1 MKQFASTT
9 TLAVIALAAG
19 VATASAQDSIKVG
32 VIQPLTGAFAAS
44 GNYVANGAKIAA
56 DEINAK
62 GGVLGKKLELVIEDN
77 KSNPTEAAA
86 VAEKLIV
93 RDKVPVMMGAW
104 GSGFTLAIMPK
115 LMEYKVPMLVETSS
129 AGKITTSGNPY
140 IFRISPPS
148 AVEATAFAKIVDRL
162 KIGKADFL
170 VVNNDWGRGA
180 AEDFGKMF
188 KEHNIKVGLV
198 ETMDP
203 PAQDMSAQLAKIKA
217 SDADTLI
224 ITTAVEQLTLIFK
237 QAAALGLKKRIIT
250 TGGSQNP
257 DQLIEQAGAAAND
270 TTHIT
275 FFTPWN
281 PNVSADPAMAKA
293 FIDEWKK
300 RGYPFAGLTESFRG
314 YDGIRTIAAAIT
326 KAGKAEPEAIRA
338 ALWQI
343 ELPGMNGKIKFEKAG
358 PAGQESG
365 QSNPGI
371 YLIKIENGKVV
382 LPNALRRYEPPGSP
396 RRLESARRKIAGA
409 GCVQTREG
417 HVDQFLQHLLNAVM
431 LGGTYAL
438 LGIGLTLIFG
448 IMRVVNFAHGEL
460 YAFGAYIVYLVAF
473 ALGLTFF
480 LALVVAVIAGALL
493 GALIEIVLLRPMRSA
508 DIDTVMLV
516 MIGAWIVMQN
526 TELLLWGG
534 VAKAVVTPFP
544 DAPLVIGPVSISWL
558 RLFVLAAALLL
569 IGASYVLIHRT
580 KLGKAMRATFQD
592 ADTAA
597 LMGVNIKGIFTATF
611 AIGSGLAAAAGALL
625 GPVFLV
631 TPTMGDL
638 AALKAFAIVILG
650 GLGNITGA
658 TIGGF
663 ILAFVEEIGAGYIS
677 SGYRDAMGFLII
689 IVVLLFKPTGLFA
702 RAERVG

>member
-1 MKQFASTT
+1 MLYIRERRPARFASRRREMKQFAGTA
-9 TLAVIALAAG
+9 TLAAVALAAG
-19 VATASAQDSIKVG
+19 VAAAAAQESIKVG

-44 GNYVANGAKIAA
+44 GNYVASGAKIAA

-93 RDKVPVMMGAW
+93 RDKVPVIMGAW

-148 AVEATAFAKIVDRL
+148 SVEAVAFAKIVDKL

-188 KEHNIKVGLV
+188 KEHNIQVGLV

-224 ITTAVEQLTLIFK
+224 
-237 QAAALGLKKRIIT
+237 
-250 TGGSQNP
+250 
-257 DQLIEQAGAAAND
+257 
-270 TTHIT
+270 
-275 FFTPWN
+275 TPWN

-293 FIDEWKK
+293 FIAEWNK

-382 LPNALRRYEPPGSP
+382 LPNA
-396 RRLESARRKIAGA
+396 
-409 GCVQTREG
+409 
-417 HVDQFLQHLLNAVM
+417 
-431 LGGTYAL
+431 
-438 LGIGLTLIFG
+438 
-448 IMRVVNFAHGEL
+448 
-460 YAFGAYIVYLVAF
+460 
-473 ALGLTFF
+473 
-480 LALVVAVIAGALL
+480 
-493 GALIEIVLLRPMRSA
+493 
-508 DIDTVMLV
+508 
-516 MIGAWIVMQN
+516 
-526 TELLLWGG
+526 
-534 VAKAVVTPFP
+534 
-544 DAPLVIGPVSISWL
+544 
-558 RLFVLAAALLL
+558 
-569 IGASYVLIHRT
+569 
-580 KLGKAMRATFQD
+580 
-592 ADTAA
+592 
-597 LMGVNIKGIFTATF
+597 
-611 AIGSGLAAAAGALL
+611 
-625 GPVFLV
+625 
-631 TPTMGDL
+631 
-638 AALKAFAIVILG
+638 
-650 GLGNITGA
+650 
-658 TIGGF
+658 
-663 ILAFVEEIGAGYIS
+663 
-677 SGYRDAMGFLII
+677 
-689 IVVLLFKPTGLFA
+689 
-702 RAERVG
+702 